1 MCTMIFAATVGASFS
16 CSLSTIHKQFSW
28 PLTGGFPAKP
38 AQRMDSF
45 FLLLWEIFMWK
56 EAKLEQL
63 KTGGRRGRCLH
74 TGSLFGGI

>member
-1 MCTMIFAATVGASFS
+1 MCTLISAATVGAIFS
-16 CSLSTIHKQFSW
+16 CSLSTIHKQFSR
-28 PLTGGFPAKP
+28 PLKGGFPAEP
-38 AQRMDSF
+38 SF
-45 FLLLWEIFMWK
+45 FSLLWENFMWK